1 MVLTRTQAAAQAAA
15 QAATQDGIQELDPE
29 EATALV
35 EYSSTRQAS
44 VAQFAPGADELIANL
59 AQHFIA
65 QT

>member
-44 VAQFAPGADELIANL
+44 VAQFAP
-59 AQHFIA
+59 
-65 QT
+65 